1 MALLNCRNVF
11 ASFISKLNRTSVPEV
26 QKCLTPQ
33 YQQTC
38 NEWVDA
44 RMRKDVR
51 KRKALTEHWPVK
63 SRLIALKK
71 NGVLPPEL
79 KELAH
84 EQMTQ
89 LPLDVNRYHNSIYR
103 CAVTSRPRGT
113 VHRWRLSR
121 IVFRHMADYNKLC
134 GVMRARWG

>member
-1 MALLNCRNVF
+1 MALLSCKNVF
-11 ASFISKLNRTSVPEV
+11 SSFISKLNRTSITET
-26 QKCLTPQ
+26 QKRLTPQ

-51 KRKALTEHWPVK
+51 KRKALTEYWPVK

-79 KELAH
+79 KEAAL
-84 EQMTQ
+84 EEMTQ
-89 LPLDVNRYHNSIYR
+89 LPGDINRWHNAIYR

-113 VHRWRLSR
+113 VYKWRLSR
-121 IVFRHMADYNKLC
+121 IVFRHLADYNKLA
-134 GVMRARWG
+134 GIMRARW